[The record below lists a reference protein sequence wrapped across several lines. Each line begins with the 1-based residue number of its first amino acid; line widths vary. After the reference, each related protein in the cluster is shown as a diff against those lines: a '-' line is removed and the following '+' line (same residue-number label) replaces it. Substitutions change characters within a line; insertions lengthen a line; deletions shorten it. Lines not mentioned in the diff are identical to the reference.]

1 MLGFYDYTV
10 ILTYMGVISSVIG
23 MCLAVGEHYTLAV
36 VCLLISGLCDM
47 FDGTVART
55 KKNRTEME
63 KKNGIQLDSLADV
76 VCFGA
81 FPALIGYCLGKE
93 TKYCIV
99 FAAVGAFYV
108 LCAIIRLAYFN
119 VTEEE
124 RQKETDSKRK
134 YYQGLPVTSAAL
146 VIPALFCFKG
156 LIGVVFPY
164 VYAVILLLVA
174 VCFITNFKMKKIGM
188 VGNIVMLVV
197 GILLLAILI
206 VLKVNGI

>member
-10 ILTYMGVISSVIG
+10 ILTYLGVLSTVIG
-23 MCLAVGEHYTLAV
+23 MCFAVSQDYLYAII
-36 VCLLISGLCDM
+36 CLLISGLCDM

-81 FPALIGYCLGKE
+81 FPAVMGYCLGME
-93 TKYCIV
+93 YKYKLLFGITGGV
-99 FAAVGAFYV
+99 YV

-124 RQKETDSKRK
+124 RQKSTDGKRK
-134 YYQGLPVTSAAL
+134 FYQGLPVTSAAL
-146 VIPALFCFKG
+146 IFPALFCFRG
-156 LIGVVFPY
+156 LLDAYFPF
-164 VYAVILLLVA
+164 VYAGILVLTA
-174 VCFITNFKMKKIGM
+174 ACFITNFRMKKFGM
-188 VGNIVMLVV
+188 MGNVVMLVV
-197 GILLLAILI
+197 GILLLAILL
-206 VLKVNGI
+206 VLKFNGI

>member
-10 ILTYMGVISSVIG
+10 ILTYLGVLSSITG
-23 MCLAVGEHYTLAV
+23 MCFAVAQDYLYAII
-36 VCLLISGLCDM
+36 CLLISGLCDM

-81 FPALIGYCLGKE
+81 FPALIGYCLGME
-93 TKYCIV
+93 YKYNILFV
-99 FAAVGAFYV
+99 VTGGLYV

-124 RQKETDSKRK
+124 RQKSTDGKRK
-134 YYQGLPVTSAAL
+134 FYQGLPVTSAAL
-146 VIPALFCFKG
+146 IFPFLFCFRG
-156 LIGVVFPY
+156 LLDAYFPF
-164 VYAVILLLVA
+164 VYAGALVLTA
-174 VCFITNFKMKKIGM
+174 VCFVTNFRVKKLGMK
-188 VGNIVMLVV
+188 GNVVMLIAGV
-197 GILLLAILI
+197 LLLAILL
-206 VLKVNGI
+206 VLKFNGI